1 VTEKVKEKDDKYK
14 ALVGSRTDEEKEVN
28 KGQYRIVK
36 REAKKPM
43 ALAKNNAYERLYQR
57 LDSRDSERD
66 IFKLARATERQIR
79 DLSSI
84 RCIKDEDSTVLIE
97 DTKL

>member
-1 VTEKVKEKDDKYK
+1 M
-14 ALVGSRTDEEKEVN
+14 
-28 KGQYRIVK
+28 K